1 MGDFV
6 RFIEF
11 LYNFLHFYRVSNPL
25 KLNLSLNFPSFLQTH
40 WESIKYAELYP
51 LSRFNI
57 PFSYFQV
64 YELPPKD
71 VASYRS
77 KM

>member
-25 KLNLSLNFPSFLQTH
+25 KLNLSLNFASFLQTH

-51 LSRFNI
+51 LSRFI
-57 PFSYFQV
+57 FLSAIF
-64 YELPPKD
+64 K
-71 VASYRS
+71 STSFRR

>member
-40 WESIKYAELYP
+40 WKSIKYAELYP
-51 LSRFNI
+51 LSRFI
-57 PFSYFQV
+57 FLSAIF
-64 YELPPKD
+64 K
-71 VASYRS
+71 STSFRR